1 MAPVVSRDASKT
13 VSSEHEAT
21 AVREGV
27 VAKSSVAVS
36 GVATTRAA
44 IKEGGHSKLLEIAE
58 LTSSECITAALDGR
72 TEEALFS
79 GRSLV
84 TVRRGEPEGAA
95 IFRQD
100 LRPVGVVPELE
111 GGPTLQRPIGNC

>member
-1 MAPVVSRDASKT
+1 MAPVVSLDASKT

-44 IKEGGHSKLLEIAE
+44 IKEGGLSKLLEIAE
-58 LTSSECITAALDGR
+58 LTSSECITAALDGW

-84 TVRRGEPEGAA
+84 TVRR
-95 IFRQD
+95 
-100 LRPVGVVPELE
+100 
-111 GGPTLQRPIGNC
+111 